1 MADAIQS
8 QLHNMVKSIVE
19 SVLTGLNTNI
29 TELQQEN
36 NSLRERVTIFERGAD
51 TAEQYSR
58 RKSPN

>member
-1 MADAIQS
+1 
-8 QLHNMVKSIVE
+8 MVKSIVE